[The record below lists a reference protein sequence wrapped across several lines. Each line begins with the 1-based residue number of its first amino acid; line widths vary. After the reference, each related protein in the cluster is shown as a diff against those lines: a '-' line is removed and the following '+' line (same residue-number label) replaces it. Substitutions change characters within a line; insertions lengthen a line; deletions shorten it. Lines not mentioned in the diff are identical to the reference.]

1 MYRELTDAQIY
12 KFSKIWKIA
21 YPDNVEG
28 FMTRYKYFCHIT
40 ELGLAVVSKTLNR
53 ESNITKLLKLCW
65 YSPLYLISS
74 QRRQSQFK
82 TFVTS
87 GDMELL
93 IKIAKFT
100 GNSLSRFVFYWVNPW
115 IKFHQK
121 IYIGKNY
128 QRQTILGLNKTLDD
142 FLMLESSE
150 SQATPFKKKRRFSF
164 SGLVTEDLKLKEET
178 FNYRHKPGL
187 ICLSKF

>member
-1 MYRELTDAQIY
+1 
-12 KFSKIWKIA
+12 
-21 YPDNVEG
+21 
-28 FMTRYKYFCHIT
+28 MTRYKYFCHLT

-53 ESNITKLLKLCW
+53 ESNITKILKLCW

-74 QRRQSQFK
+74 ERRQSQFK

-115 IKFHQK
+115 IQFHQK

-142 FLMLESSE
+142 FLMLENSDDE
-150 SQATPFKKKRRFSF
+150 PTPFRKKRRFSF

-178 FNYRHKPGL
+178 FNYAHRPGL
-187 ICLSKF
+187 ICLSKL